1 MNYSDLLLIG
11 DHNRLEKLEE
21 DQEFI
26 YQVFLIIDLEKLSSE
41 QCEVGIRRDRIIS

>member
-26 YQVFLIIDLEKLSSE
+26 Y
-41 QCEVGIRRDRIIS
+41 